1 MAADA
6 KSYEI
11 LSRVIARVAS
21 ALNMM
26 YLKAFHAPA
35 AFGNA
40 SCLDQELHGR
50 VDDSF
55 RGPASNVA
63 VWIQF
68 ESSGHLNAFEEFLPL
83 RHRKTEYQP
92 REP

>member
-11 LSRVIARVAS
+11 LSRIIARVAS

-35 AFGNA
+35 ALATPAVSLKNFTAESTIVFEGQLQTWLLGSN
-40 SCLDQELHGR
+40 SSHG
-50 VDDSF
+50 D
-55 RGPASNVA
+55 
-63 VWIQF
+63 
-68 ESSGHLNAFEEFLPL
+68 
-83 RHRKTEYQP
+83 T
-92 REP
+92 